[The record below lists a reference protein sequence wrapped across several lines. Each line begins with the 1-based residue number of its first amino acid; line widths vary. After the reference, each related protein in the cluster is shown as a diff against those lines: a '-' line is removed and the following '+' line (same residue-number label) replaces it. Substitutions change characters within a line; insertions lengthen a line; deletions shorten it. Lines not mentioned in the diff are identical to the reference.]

1 MPLDGELLMFVFP
14 DPNLDFPAFYFSMIC
29 HNPFTRF
36 DSPNEDLAT
45 VFLGRPNTPIRHVL
59 PEAPIGTD
67 DLAACPAA
75 VGGFSSATSLDQLR
89 CATRPVGFIY
99 FTLKGWTETVRYRS
113 LIIPEPD
120 LAGHDLIQ
128 RLELVCISVP
138 TGLARSIR
146 GAHPAGGPRASERAD
161 LPRGLQC
168 R

>member
-1 MPLDGELLMFVFP
+1 MPLDGELLMFVSP

-75 VGGFSSATSLDQLR
+75 VGGFSSATSLDQLSMR
-89 CATRPVGFIY
+89 S
-99 FTLKGWTETVRYRS
+99 ETGRFH
-113 LIIPEPD
+113 LFHAEGMD
-120 LAGHDLIQ
+120 
-128 RLELVCISVP
+128 
-138 TGLARSIR
+138 
-146 GAHPAGGPRASERAD
+146 
-161 LPRGLQC
+161 
-168 R
+168 